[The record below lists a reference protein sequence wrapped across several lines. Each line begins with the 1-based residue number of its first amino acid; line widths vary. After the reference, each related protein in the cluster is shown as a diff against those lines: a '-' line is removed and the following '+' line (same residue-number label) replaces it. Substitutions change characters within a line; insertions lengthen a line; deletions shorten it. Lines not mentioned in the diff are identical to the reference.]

1 MRRINTAVLVV
12 TALLLTAGCISEDKE
27 KTTQEAVRKIE
38 EASAGKDYQRMMFLA
53 DSLNKVGDLSD
64 GDSYY
69 WQGFAYYRQKQ
80 TRLAEFYW
88 KESLKST
95 QSAIDPGDLN
105 TYARSAS
112 YLTGL
117 YIRYLNFASA
127 TYVSFEALRK
137 LDAAKSDTTSDYTN
151 LLIFAGCCNAHFAA
165 SDSVVNSLFERAF
178 QRHIDN
184 ISANPSKK
192 AYRDAVVGIINISY
206 CWLSVKRYE
215 QGILW
220 TERLGQLVANYKNLY
235 PDDEDY
241 IDKQWARYR
250 IFQAIGLGGIGKM
263 DEASEAYASF
273 ERTHFSKTTEGLVDA
288 SDYLSMAGRYKE
300 AASSLRNLD
309 QVMSSEQ
316 AFFSL
321 EDLQKY
327 MLKKYWAYYLS
338 DQRDS
343 ANVIA
348 HQICERLDSAIVRSH
363 NIDSEGLETLRQKEE
378 QIRQQQ
384 QHIANGYIL
393 SLVCALAL
401 LSIFFGFYHVYRNH
415 AQRKL
420 AKAHAK
426 LKDAY
431 EKLEETTTAKERME
445 SELRI
450 ARDIQMS
457 MLPTH
462 YPNYPG
468 LDMYALMDPAK
479 EVGGDLYGFMLNEE
493 RQQLYFCVGDVSGKG
508 VPASLFMSQTT
519 RLFNQMATYG
529 ACPTEIC
536 NQLNKALSGEDNTNG
551 MFVTMFVCRLNLNL
565 HLLEYCNAGHNPPVL
580 GNADGQFSFLE
591 MESNAPIGLW
601 PDLEFVGE
609 EIPYFSNR
617 FMLLYT
623 DGLNEAENALQEQF
637 GDDRLLAT
645 LRESQ
650 YESARSVVETLAAKV
665 EAHRD
670 GTPPNDDLTM
680 LCLKLSI

>member
-235 PDDEDY
+235 PDDKDY

-250 IFQAIGLGGIGKM
+250 IFQAIGLGGIGKI

-309 QVMSSEQ
+309 QVMTSEQ

-378 QIRQQQ
+378 QIRQQE
-384 QHIANGYIL
+384 QHISNGYIL

-401 LSIFFGFYHVYRNH
+401 LLIFFGFYHVYRNH

-479 EVGGDLYGFMLNEE
+479 EVGGDLYGFMLNEKL
-493 RQQLYFCVGDVSGKG
+493 QQLYFCVGDVSGKG

-519 RLFNQMATYG
+519 RLFNQMAIYG
-529 ACPTEIC
+529 ASPTEIC